1 MDLTM
6 INLESN
12 FDELSEFEWQ
22 DVYHA
27 IKQFENIRTKN
38 KIPSFTFEG
47 KTRLKIDVSITSAK
61 HIHVKWRR

>member
-1 MDLTM
+1 MSEQT
-6 INLESN
+6 ITIHGHIT
-12 FDELSEFEWQ
+12 ELSEFEFN

>member
-1 MDLTM
+1 M

-12 FDELSEFEWQ
+12 IKALNEFEWQ

-47 KTRLKIDVSITSAK
+47 QTRIKIDISITKAK
-61 HIHVKWRR
+61 HIHVNWRR

>member
-1 MDLTM
+1 MISLDSNISDL
-6 INLESN
+6 N
-12 FDELSEFEWQ
+12 EFEFN

>member
-1 MDLTM
+1 MEKTITIHGDRK
-6 INLESN
+6 
-12 FDELSEFEWQ
+12 ELNEFEWQ

-47 KTRLKIDVSITSAK
+47 QTRIKIDISITKAK
-61 HIHVKWRR
+61 HIHVNWRK

>member
-1 MDLTM
+1 MSEQT
-6 INLESN
+6 ITIHGNTS
-12 FDELSEFEWQ
+12 ELNEFEFN

-27 IKQFENIRTKN
+27 VKHFENIRTKN

-47 KTRLKIDVSITSAK
+47 KTRLKTDVSITSAK

>member
-1 MDLTM
+1 MSEQT
-6 INLESN
+6 ITIHGRIT
-12 FDELSEFEWQ
+12 ELSEFEFN

-47 KTRLKIDVSITSAK
+47 KTRLKIDVSITNAK
-61 HIHVKWRR
+61 HIHAKWRR